1 MLPLG
6 GENGNDELHE
16 KSELF
21 SGLNWVQGACK
32 DVMNQLMQAP
42 GMLK

>member
-1 MLPLG
+1 M
-6 GENGNDELHE
+6 EMTSYMKNQ
-16 KSELF
+16 LF

-32 DVMNQLMQAP
+32 DVMSQLMQAP